1 MMNDE
6 NNRSAEDLTVDAA
19 LQQLDGIVAQ
29 LENGSLSLEE
39 SFALYERGMKL
50 ADTCDAMITAIEQKV
65 RVISQ
70 DGEITD
76 GTDRF

>member
-6 NNRSAEDLTVDAA
+6 NNRPAEDLTVDAA

-76 GTDRF
+76 ETDRF

>member
-1 MMNDE
+1 MINDE
-6 NNRSAEDLTVDAA
+6 NNRPAEDLTVDAA

-50 ADTCDAMITAIEQKV
+50 ADTCDAMITAIGQKV

-76 GTDRF
+76 ETDRF

>member
-6 NNRSAEDLTVDAA
+6 NNRPAEDLTVDAA

>member
-1 MMNDE
+1 MINDE
-6 NNRSAEDLTVDAA
+6 NNRPAEDLTVDAA

>member
-6 NNRSAEDLTVDAA
+6 NNRPAEDLTVDAA

-39 SFALYERGMKL
+39 SFALYEHGMKL